1 MKGSGG
7 LLGLLISLVMM
18 GSPAWGEPHHVGMQ
32 HRTFTPETL
41 TIKVGE
47 TVEWLNDDQDVHQV
61 ISGQDLQDPNL
72 GKPLDAGTLLPGQ
85 RFKYTFTKPGRY
97 PYMCVIHWS
106 LQSITGK
113 GGMLGEVVVEP

>member
-18 GSPAWGEPHHVGMQ
+18 GSPALAESHHISMKN
-32 HRTFTPETL
+32 RTFTPETL
-41 TIKVGE
+41 TIKAGE
-47 TVEWLNDDQDVHQV
+47 TVEWNNDDQDVHLV
-61 ISGQDLQDPNL
+61 VSGKDLQDPSL
-72 GKPLDAGTLLPGQ
+72 GKPLDSGTLLPGQ
-85 RFKYTFTKPGRY
+85 YFIHSFTKPGRY

-113 GGMLGEVVVEP
+113 GGMVGEVIVEP